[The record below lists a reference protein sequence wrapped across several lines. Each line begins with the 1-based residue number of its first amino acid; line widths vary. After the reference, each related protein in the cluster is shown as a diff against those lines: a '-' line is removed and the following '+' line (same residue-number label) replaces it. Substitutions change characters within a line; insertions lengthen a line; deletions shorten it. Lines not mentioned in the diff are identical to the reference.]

1 MGSVTLKNINKSF
14 GSVSACADV
23 NLAIQE
29 GEFFTFLGPSGC
41 GKTTTLRI
49 IAGFVDADS
58 GQVQIG
64 NQIVNNTPA
73 EERQVGLVFQ
83 NYALFPF
90 MTVFENVAYSL
101 KIKKLPASEI
111 ASKVGQYLEMVQLK
125 GYGKRQI
132 SELSGGEQ
140 QRVALARSL
149 AMEPKVLLLDEPLSN
164 LDAKLRVSMRQ
175 EIKSIIKKLGIT
187 TIFVTHDQTEALALS
202 DRIAVFNHGKCIQV
216 GTPEEIYNQPSNTFV
231 AEFIGEINIWPI
243 QLNKNTMSISDN
255 IHLDVGQNKTGNYIC
270 IRPQEIELSKDK
282 VNKPNTFEGKV
293 INSQLTGLFYD
304 YDIAVKDKVFKVSRP
319 NTMHKNLEIH
329 VGDSINLS
337 LDPKSIKL
345 LSD

>member
-1 MGSVTLKNINKSF
+1 MGQVTLSKINKSF
-14 GSVSACADV
+14 GKVSACADI
-23 NLAIQE
+23 NLTINE

-49 IAGFVDADS
+49 IAGFVDPDS

-64 NQIVNNTPA
+64 NQIVNQVPA
-73 EERQVGLVFQ
+73 ENRKIGLVFQ

-101 KIKKLPASEI
+101 KIQKLAKDQIHKKV
-111 ASKVGQYLEMVQLK
+111 KKYLDMVKLQ
-125 GYGKRQI
+125 GYENRSI

-164 LDAKLRVSMRQ
+164 LDAKLRLSMRE

-202 DRIAVFNHGKCIQV
+202 DRIAVFNKGKCIQV
-216 GTPEEIYNQPSNTFV
+216 GSPEAIYNQPQNTFV
-231 AEFIGEINIWPI
+231 AEFIGDINIWAV
-243 QLNKNTMSISDN
+243 QSKDSLVRISDDLGFEVEDN
-255 IHLDVGQNKTGNYIC
+255 QSGDFVC
-270 IRPQEIELSKDK
+270 IRPQDIHLSKDAIPDS
-282 VNKPNTFEGKV
+282 NSFEGKV
-293 INSQLTGLFYD
+293 ISTQLTGLFYQ
-304 YDIAVKDKVFKVSRP
+304 YEIEVKESVFKVSTP
-319 NTMHKNLEIH
+319 NTLIKSNKLSI
-329 VGDSINLS
+329 GDQVYVSI
-337 LDPKSIKL
+337 DPKAIKL
-345 LSD
+345 LSR